1 MEVLFLYHNSGSF
14 HGEVDPLSVVD
25 QMKIHGILCP
35 EWVMGCYGIRNLAVS
50 LDGFFMQRHVNWL
63 ILSENNRS

>member
-1 MEVLFLYHNSGSF
+1 
-14 HGEVDPLSVVD
+14 
-25 QMKIHGILCP
+25 
-35 EWVMGCYGIRNLAVS
+35 MGCYGIRNLAVS

>member
-25 QMKIHGILCP
+25 QMKIHGILGTKRI
-35 EWVMGCYGIRNLAVS
+35 VGCDSSSNFAVRFYGFLVQTTT
-50 LDGFFMQRHVNWL
+50 GCFYK
-63 ILSENNRS
+63 